1 MMILVTFFLIIAS
14 GCATSPELPAYDL
27 EPQQTIGQDPERSC
41 PWPEVIER
49 KVDGVDVGT
58 ITRDQA
64 ANLLICVEAFELN
77 VTIADKNKAALDAM
91 VIAHNAAVE
100 YGRRLHELATFEL
113 NEIDQRRKMAEIETL
128 AMKVILAI
136 GVVASLL

>member
-1 MMILVTFFLIIAS
+1 MMISAIFFLTIAS
-14 GCATSPELPAYDL
+14 GCANSPELPAYDL
-27 EPQQTIGQDPERSC
+27 KPQAAIGQDPERDC

-49 KVDGVDVGT
+49 QVAGVKLGT

-64 ANLLICVEAFELN
+64 ANLLMCVETFELN
-77 VTIADKNKAALDAM
+77 VTIAEKNKAALDAM

-113 NEIDQRRKMAEIETL
+113 NEIDQRRKMAEIEAL
-128 AMKVILAI
+128 AMKVVLAI
-136 GVVASLL
+136 AAVASLL

>member
-1 MMILVTFFLIIAS
+1 V
-14 GCATSPELPAYDL
+14 
-27 EPQQTIGQDPERSC
+27 
-41 PWPEVIER
+41 VIEKR
-49 KVDGVDVGT
+49 IDGVDVGT
-58 ITRDQA
+58 ITRDQV

-77 VTIADKNKAALDAM
+77 VTIADKNKEALDAM

-136 GVVASLL
+136 GAVASLL

>member
-1 MMILVTFFLIIAS
+1 MRISVLFFLIIGS
-14 GCATSPELPAYDL
+14 GCASSPELPAYDL
-27 EPQQTIGQDPERSC
+27 EPQAEIGQDPERDC

-49 KVDGVDVGT
+49 TIDGVKLGT

-64 ANLLICVEAFELN
+64 ANLLICVEAFDLN
-77 VTIADKNKAALDAM
+77 VTIAEKNKEALDAM

-100 YGRRLHELATFEL
+100 YGLKLHHLASFEL
-113 NEIDQRRKMAEIETL
+113 SEIDQRRKMAEIEAL

-136 GVVASLL
+136 AAVASLL